1 MFFCISLFEIY
12 FEHGQRET
20 MFYLSPDGSD
30 LSMQRSTIKGL
41 QEAIIS
47 DASHAESLI
56 AGAIL
61 KTFHCYDKYSQSRNH
76 DEGSRSLLFHQQE
89 SRGSRLGL
97 HFVIQIKESVK
108 LILIW
113 SLPPNRLWNL
123 YWNCKRLFLIVIHLS
138 PNPQVYEPQKNESTH
153 CHPTRY

>member
-61 KTFHCYDKYSQSRNH
+61 KTFHCYDKYSQSR
-76 DEGSRSLLFHQQE
+76 
-89 SRGSRLGL
+89 SRLGL

-138 PNPQVYEPQKNESTH
+138 PNPQVVCSMTI
-153 CHPTRY
+153 CDLSIFHPSAPCL